1 MDGMV
6 NLFGLLQKAK
16 RALSIDDGDCSQ
28 DDYLNDLINAEVRV
42 ALRRTG
48 RISIDDAIV
57 TVVNDVEVVHYEQNH
72 ALEVVHY
79 EQNHALEVVHYEQNH
94 ALEDAIVKNVAL
106 KYDDLNAPIDHT
118 IYFQFNDTPMI

>member
-1 MDGMV
+1 MDGIV
-6 NLFGLLQKAK
+6 DLFGLLQKAK
-16 RALSIDDGDCSQ
+16 RALSIDDDDLSQ

-48 RISIDDAIV
+48 RTSIDDAIV
-57 TVVNDVEVVHYEQNH
+57 TIVDDVEVVD
-72 ALEVVHY
+72 
-79 EQNHALEVVHYEQNH
+79 YEQNH

-106 KYDDLNAPIDHT
+106 KYDDLNAPVDHT

>member
-1 MDGMV
+1 MDGIV
-6 NLFGLLQKAK
+6 DLSVLLQKAK
-16 RALSIDDGDCSQ
+16 RALSIDDADLSQ

-48 RISIDDAIV
+48 RTSIDDAIV
-57 TVVNDVEVVHYEQNH
+57 TVVDDVEVVT
-72 ALEVVHY
+72 
-79 EQNHALEVVHYEQNH
+79 YEQNH

>member
-48 RISIDDAIV
+48 RTSIDDTIV
-57 TVVNDVEVVHYEQNH
+57 TVVYDVEVVAYEQN
-72 ALEVVHY
+72 Y
-79 EQNHALEVVHYEQNH
+79 

-106 KYDDLNAPIDHT
+106 KYDDLNAKVDYDV
-118 IYFQFNDTPMI
+118 YFQFNDTPMI

>member
-6 NLFGLLQKAK
+6 DLFGLLQKAK
-16 RALSIDDGDCSQ
+16 RALSIDDDDCSQ

-48 RISIDDAIV
+48 RTSIDDAIV
-57 TVVNDVEVVHYEQNH
+57 TFVDDVEVVT
-72 ALEVVHY
+72 
-79 EQNHALEVVHYEQNH
+79 YEQNH

-106 KYDDLNAPIDHT
+106 KYDDLNAKVDYDV
-118 IYFQFNDTPMI
+118 YFQFNDTPMI

>member
-16 RALSIDDGDCSQ
+16 RALSIDDDDCSQ

-48 RISIDDAIV
+48 RTAIDDTIV
-57 TVVNDVEVVHYEQNH
+57 TIVDDVEVVT
-72 ALEVVHY
+72 
-79 EQNHALEVVHYEQNH
+79 YEQNH

-106 KYDDLNAPIDHT
+106 KYDDLNAKVDYDV
-118 IYFQFNDTPMI
+118 YFQFNDTPMI

>member
-1 MDGMV
+1 MDGIV
-6 NLFGLLQKAK
+6 DLSGLLQKAK
-16 RALSIDDGDCSQ
+16 RALSIDDDDLSQ
-28 DDYLNDLINAEVRV
+28 DDYLNDLIKAEVRV

-48 RISIDDAIV
+48 RTSIDDPIV
-57 TVVNDVEVVHYEQNH
+57 TIVDGVEVVTYEQS
-72 ALEVVHY
+72 
-79 EQNHALEVVHYEQNH
+79 H

>member
-16 RALSIDDGDCSQ
+16 RALSIDDDDCSQ

-48 RISIDDAIV
+48 RTSIDDAIV
-57 TVVNDVEVVHYEQNH
+57 TVVDDVEVVDYEQNN
-72 ALEVVHY
+72 A
-79 EQNHALEVVHYEQNH
+79 QNN

-106 KYDDLNAPIDHT
+106 KYDDLNAKVDYDV
-118 IYFQFNDTPMI
+118 YFQFNDTPMI

>member
-16 RALSIDDGDCSQ
+16 RALSIDDDDLSQ

-48 RISIDDAIV
+48 RISIDDTIV
-57 TVVNDVEVVHYEQNH
+57 AVVNDVEVVTYEEN
-72 ALEVVHY
+72 
-79 EQNHALEVVHYEQNH
+79 N

-106 KYDDLNAPIDHT
+106 KYDDLNAKVDYDV
-118 IYFQFNDTPMI
+118 YFQFNDTPMI